1 MSFCLLILLPSC
13 IKSISFFAGV
23 PKPTSRMN
31 HKPEELCND
40 KHVIVVLC
48 VDDHLGLAEGGD
60 VRVRSVLD
68 GRICNN
74 SKLKVTRD
82 KREEFTIIFC
92 TIMDTV
98 PTDIYIILN
107 GTVKK

>member
-1 MSFCLLILLPSC
+1 
-13 IKSISFFAGV
+13 
-23 PKPTSRMN
+23 MN

-74 SKLKVTRD
+74 SKFTLTRD
-82 KREEFTIIFC
+82 KRGIYNYF
-92 TIMDTV
+92 MYYNGHR
-98 PTDIYIILN
+98 TDRRLN
-107 GTVKK
+107 NF

>member
-1 MSFCLLILLPSC
+1 
-13 IKSISFFAGV
+13 
-23 PKPTSRMN
+23 MN
-31 HKPEELCND
+31 RTPEELCND

-74 SKLKVTRD
+74 SKFNTVKLTRD
-82 KREEFTIIFC
+82 RRDNYNYLMYNKGHR
-92 TIMDTV
+92 
-98 PTDIYIILN
+98 TDRHLNHILRIHFQCIRIRIHIQ
-107 GTVKK
+107 V